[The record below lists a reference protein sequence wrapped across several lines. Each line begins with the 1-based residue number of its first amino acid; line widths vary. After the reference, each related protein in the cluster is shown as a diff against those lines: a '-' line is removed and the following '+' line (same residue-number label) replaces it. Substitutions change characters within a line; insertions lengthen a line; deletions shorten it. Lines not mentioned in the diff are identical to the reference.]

1 MIFVSVEIIQQW
13 IFILQFYFLLKY
25 FNLTWFHFTS
35 TIPDI
40 LCYFPFIS
48 SCFDLM
54 PFMSPPTAQR
64 LYICCIQLR
73 MSNHVSTYLLFLR
86 VNHFRLLKSV
96 FFFRVIWAIVFF
108 SSAET
113 FIPWGQNWLFF
124 FPISLCTNPKMKTKS
139 MWIGCGSIIFLFGI
153 EWNLLET

>member
-124 FPISLCTNPKMKTKS
+124 FSHLSLY
-139 MWIGCGSIIFLFGI
+139 
-153 EWNLLET
+153 